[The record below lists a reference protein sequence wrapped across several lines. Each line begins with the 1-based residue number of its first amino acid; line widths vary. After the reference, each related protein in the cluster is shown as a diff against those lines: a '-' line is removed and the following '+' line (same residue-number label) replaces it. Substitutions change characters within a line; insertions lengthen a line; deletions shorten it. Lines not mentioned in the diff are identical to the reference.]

1 MDENIKI
8 LSDIINLN
16 VDGKIKSDLINE
28 VKDLISENISLKRDI
43 EKTKQDIEK
52 TKQDMEKTKQDIEK
66 TKQDMEKTKQDME
79 KSKQRHDLMDAFY
92 KIAAEGANCFAQ
104 CYAIK
109 HSSIDNQVDDLKD
122 IEFDFGK
129 RPDSDTIN
137 ESNSQIA

>member
-16 VDGKIKSDLINE
+16 VDGKIKSDLISE

-52 TKQDMEKTKQDIEK
+52 TKQDMEKTKQD
-66 TKQDMEKTKQDME
+66 ME
-79 KSKQRHDLMDAFY
+79 KSRQRHDLMDAFY

-109 HSSIDNQVDDLKD
+109 HSSVVDDQVNDLKD

-129 RPDSDTIN
+129 HPDSDTVD
-137 ESNSQIA
+137 ETNSQIV

>member
-43 EKTKQDIEK
+43 
-52 TKQDMEKTKQDIEK
+52 EKTKQDIEK

>member
-16 VDGKIKSDLINE
+16 VDGKTKSDLINE

-43 EKTKQDIEK
+43 EKTKQD
-52 TKQDMEKTKQDIEK
+52 
-66 TKQDMEKTKQDME
+66 ME
-79 KSKQRHDLMDAFY
+79 KSRQRHDLMDAFY

-109 HSSIDNQVDDLKD
+109 HSSVVDDQVDDLKD

-129 RPDSDTIN
+129 RPDSDTVG
-137 ESNSQIA
+137 ETNSQIA

>member
-43 EKTKQDIEK
+43 EKTKQD
-52 TKQDMEKTKQDIEK
+52 MEK

>member
-52 TKQDMEKTKQDIEK
+52 TKQDMEK

>member
-16 VDGKIKSDLINE
+16 VDGKTKSDLISE

-52 TKQDMEKTKQDIEK
+52 TKQDMEKTKQD
-66 TKQDMEKTKQDME
+66 MEKTKQDME
-79 KSKQRHDLMDAFY
+79 KSRQRHDLMDAFY

-109 HSSIDNQVDDLKD
+109 HSSVVDDQVDDLKD

-129 RPDSDTIN
+129 RPDSDTVGETN
-137 ESNSQIA
+137 PQFA

>member
-43 EKTKQDIEK
+43 EKTKQDI
-52 TKQDMEKTKQDIEK
+52 
-66 TKQDMEKTKQDME
+66 EKTKQDME

>member
-43 EKTKQDIEK
+43 EKTKQDI
-52 TKQDMEKTKQDIEK
+52 EKTKQDIEK